1 MSEAPAIQ
9 FTLPGTVA
17 PARPELQARVRGTP
31 EPHKLGQGGSTPPP
45 ATHPEKVESRKH
57 KADAPAAALQE
68 YQVGGE
74 AWRCARFDL
83 LAAEFT
89 ITPDQLALF
98 HGVLSAQDRG
108 WLMVRRLYG
117 LQPVLPPAT
126 MPGDD
131 LRTWSRAELR
141 AALGIRPAQLQQEL
155 DALRGQWLGL
165 VGPKPA
171 PDPEAPASPAAPAAP
186 KQDLFEPDPRLLAY
200 DLPVTFESRAEHDW
214 FVKRVGDYEKILQD
228 RLARGLAVNALM
240 MELSMRRLDC
250 YLNNDKLCHVGRED
264 WRAHTKLR
272 QDLDGNYQKQIEQIK
287 KLCPWAGAVAGD
299 YAFAGVMSDVTK
311 AIHDYESRG
320 DTRLID
326 GIFTATEILIEC
338 RRSGQASAPRYR
350 AGLVL
355 FANAARA
362 GLFDPRWQSPF
373 QPAALKK
380 IDLAWQAACVAA
392 SEGERLPDL
401 VADGPAGE
409 FDPLMP
415 NDDLGTKL

>member
-1 MSEAPAIQ
+1 MKEAPLIQ
-9 FTLPGTVA
+9 FSLPGTVA
-17 PARPELQARVRGTP
+17 PKPEAERQARVRGTP

-45 ATHPEKVESRKH
+45 ATPS
-57 KADAPAAALQE
+57 ASALQE

-83 LAAEFT
+83 LAAEF
-89 ITPDQLALF
+89 PVVPEQLALF
-98 HGVLSAQDRG
+98 HGVMAAQERG
-108 WLMVRRLYG
+108 WLILRRLFG

-126 MPGDD
+126 LSPDD

-141 AALGIRPAQLQQEL
+141 AALGLRPQQLQQEL

-165 VGPKPA
+165 VGPK
-171 PDPEAPASPAAPAAP
+171 EAPPAAAAAPPPSSAAP
-186 KQDLFEPDPRLLAY
+186 KQDLFEPDARLLAY

-214 FVKRVGDYEKILQD
+214 FVKRVADYEKILQD

-250 YLNNDKLCHVGRED
+250 YLNNDALCHVGRED

-272 QDLDGNYQKQIEQIK
+272 QELDGNYQKQIEQIK

-299 YAFAGVMSDVTK
+299 YAFAGLMSDVTK
-311 AIHDYESRG
+311 AIQDYEARG
-320 DTRLID
+320 DTRLVD

-338 RRSGQASAPRYR
+338 RRSVQAPAPRYR

-355 FANAARA
+355 FANAAKA
-362 GLFDPRWQSPF
+362 GLFDPRWESPF
-373 QPAALKK
+373 EPAALKK

-392 SEGERLPDL
+392 SEAERLPDL
-401 VADGPAGE
+401 ASDGSAGE
-409 FDPLMP
+409 FAPLAP
-415 NDDLGTKL
+415 EAGNDA